1 MSYEVEMKFRVD
13 DHSALAGRLSDIGV
27 LADVPQAQDD
37 LYLAHP
43 SRDFVETDE
52 ALRLR
57 RDGESNFVTY
67 KGPKRPGPTKTRE
80 EIEVPFADGPEGR
93 AEMARVFNRLGFLT
107 VLEVRKTRLSYRLK
121 HRNRPM
127 IVTLDKVEGLGA
139 FAEVESLAVGESD
152 LPAAQ
157 AAVMDLA
164 RELGL
169 TDLEPRSYL
178 RMALE
183 KSRAAQQVQTAET
196 PVQDLAAAPSPEI
209 SSLGD

>member
-1 MSYEVEMKFRVD
+1 MSYEVEMKFRVH

-27 LADVPQAQDD
+27 LSDVPQAQDD

-43 SRDFVETDE
+43 SRDFVVTDE

-57 RDGESNFVTY
+57 RDGQSNHITY

-93 AEMARVFNRLGFLT
+93 ADMARVFDRLGFQM

-139 FAEVESLAVGESD
+139 FAEVESIAVAESD

-157 AAVMDLA
+157 AAVIDLA

-169 TDLEPRSYL
+169 IDLEPRSYL

-183 KSRAAQQVQTAET
+183 RRREQAAQTPCDEVPVSTPGGLGET
-196 PVQDLAAAPSPEI
+196 SPE
-209 SSLGD
+209 

>member
-1 MSYEVEMKFRVD
+1 MSYEVEMKFRVG

-43 SRDFVETDE
+43 SRDFAATDE

-57 RDGESNFVTY
+57 RDGQSNHVTY
-67 KGPKRPGPTKTRE
+67 KGPRRPGPTKTRE

-93 AEMARVFNRLGFLT
+93 AEMARLFNRLGFRT

-139 FAEVESLAVGESD
+139 FAEVESIAVGESD

-157 AAVMDLA
+157 DAVMDLA

-178 RMALE
+178 RMVLE
-183 KSRAAQQVQTAET
+183 QVQEPEDRT
-196 PVQDLAAAPSPEI
+196 PSQDAADAAPDTP
-209 SSLGD
+209 